1 MKPPVGE
8 QFAQAPISKLLL
20 HHIGRQEGKTDSLN
34 GRLPYY
40 VELGHLQCGRDV
52 DIDGLF

>member
-20 HHIGRQEGKTDSLN
+20 HHIGRQEGETDSLN
-34 GRLPYY
+34 GRLLYY